1 MNVLHTI
8 QHLKLTY
15 VKDAELKKK
24 KRRNVEIQQLLGYE
38 PDLSC

>member
-1 MNVLHTI
+1 MKVLHTI

-24 KRRNVEIQQLLGYE
+24 KEGMWKSSNRW
-38 PDLSC
+38 DLNLT